1 MKKIFIALIM
11 ISVLASFSACKNAKT
26 SNEIQGNDTNI
37 EEANK
42 NNQNIDKDPL
52 KDTDKDDSNDVSN
65 QNDTKKQ
72 LLKSAYE
79 GKIDGV
85 EFGIGDI
92 GTDIIKKLGEPDQED
107 YILGGLYLQY
117 GEITFLTNGFDE
129 SGEVV
134 SILFSDETTEVFGI
148 KLGMTVKEIEEV
160 LGVPDR
166 TLSSKDNEESEL
178 YQGNWATVYDLEQY
192 NLVFI
197 HESQDSPT
205 KWFELSFKK

>member
-11 ISVLASFSACKNAKT
+11 ISVLASFSACKNTET
-26 SNEIQGNDTNI
+26 SNEPQGNDTNI
-37 EEANK
+37 EETNK
-42 NNQNIDKDPL
+42 NDQDIDKDSL
-52 KDTDKDDSNDVSN
+52 NNTDKDNSNEVSN
-65 QNDTKKQ
+65 QDDTKKQ

-134 SILFSDETTEVFGI
+134 SILFSDGTTEVFGI
-148 KLGMTVKEIEEV
+148 NLGMTVKEIEEV
-160 LGVPDR
+160 LGMPDR
-166 TLSSKDNEESEL
+166 TLSLKDNEENEL
-178 YQGNWATVYDLEQY
+178 YEGNCATVYDLGKY
-192 NLVFI
+192 KLAFI
-197 HESQDSPT
+197 HEGQDTPT
-205 KWFELSFKK
+205 KWFELSLKK

>member
-11 ISVLASFSACKNAKT
+11 ISVLTSFSACKNVKT

-37 EEANK
+37 EETNK
-42 NNQNIDKDPL
+42 NEQNIDKDSL

-65 QNDTKKQ
+65 QDDKKSQ

-79 GKIDGV
+79 GKIDSV

-92 GTDIIKKLGEPDQED
+92 GTDIIKKLGEPDQKD
-107 YILGGLYLQY
+107 YILGGLYFQY

-134 SILFSDETTEVFGI
+134 SILFTDETTEVFGI

-160 LGVPDR
+160 LGVPDK
-166 TLSSKDNEESEL
+166 TLSLKDNEENEL
-178 YQGNWATVYDLEQY
+178 YEGNWATVYDLGKY
-192 NLVFI
+192 KLTFI
-197 HESQDSPT
+197 HEGQDTPT
-205 KWFELSFKK
+205 KWFELSLKK

>member
-134 SILFSDETTEVFGI
+134 SMLFSDETTEVFGI